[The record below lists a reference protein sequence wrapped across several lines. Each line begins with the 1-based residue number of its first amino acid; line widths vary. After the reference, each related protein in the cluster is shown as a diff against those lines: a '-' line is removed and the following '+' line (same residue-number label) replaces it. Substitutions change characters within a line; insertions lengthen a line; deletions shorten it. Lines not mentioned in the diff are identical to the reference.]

1 VKERNEKKHKRN
13 LKEEVKKND
22 DEKE

>member
-1 VKERNEKKHKRN
+1 VKERKEKKHKRN